1 MHQERAGNKGALSRS
16 NRNYKKG
23 KTEGEFK
30 SQNREII
37 AKKNEK
43 KEHRKWEQ
51 GYEKNEDDR
60 KETAWRKRKEAQI

>member
-1 MHQERAGNKGALSRS
+1 MR
-16 NRNYKKG
+16 
-23 KTEGEFK
+23 
-30 SQNREII
+30 
-37 AKKNEK
+37 K